1 VAEAQRT
8 LFPGRSV
15 EQLVDDIQVLT
26 AEIQELYCADDI
38 PWIIGVSWGKD
49 STSVLQL
56 VWNAIAELP
65 KKKRQKKIYV
75 ITTDTLV
82 ENPIVA
88 AWVNK
93 SMERLRKAAKEKEM
107 PIEAHL
113 LKPETAQTYWT
124 GLIGKGYPA
133 PRHKFRWCTP
143 RLKIDPSNR
152 FIRNIVRSNGEA
164 IVVLGIRK
172 TESLNRA
179 NIMTKR
185 EAKRV
190 RDRLSPHPHLPNSLL
205 YSPIEEWRTDEVWL
219 YLMQWENPWGHS
231 NKDLFSMYRGATAD
245 NECPLVVDTSTPSCG
260 SSRFGC
266 WVCTLVDS
274 DKSLSAMIQNDEE
287 KEWLQPLVDFRL
299 ELDIWNEQDKR
310 DFRRIWGSVQLF
322 ERNIDGEISVNP
334 IRGPYKKEYREYLL
348 KRILEAQMQIRQTAP
363 EDMRDITLISDDEL
377 SEIRRIWLE
386 EKHEFDDS
394 LPKIYQEVTGEPF
407 QDPRVA
413 VSKKLLGSDEWD
425 ILKEMCSPEP
435 MYLELMSK
443 LIGTE
448 SYYYVKRRGI
458 FEALDN
464 CFESSARDEGEAIDN
479 AHYQRDL
486 KVAADGGGVDNV
498 KEQVAV
504 GHRVVEEENH
514 QVADDSEVDG
524 VKQLELDTWATA
536 KFGND
541 GS

>member
-1 VAEAQRT
+1 MSESQISIFPSRT
-8 LFPGRSV
+8 VSEFV
-15 EQLVDDIQVLT
+15 ENIKSLT
-26 AEIQELYCADDI
+26 EEIKELYCADDI

-65 KKKRQKKIYV
+65 QEKRQKKIYV

-82 ENPIVA
+82 ENPVVA

-93 SMERLRKAAKEKEM
+93 SMERLKKAAKEKQM

-113 LKPETAQTYWT
+113 LKPEISQTYWT

-133 PRHKFRWCTP
+133 PRHKFRWCTS

-152 FIRNIVRSNGEA
+152 FIRNIVQSNGEA

-172 TESLNRA
+172 TESMNRA

-205 YSPIEEWRTDEVWL
+205 YSPIEDWRTDEVWL

-231 NKDLFSMYRGATAD
+231 NKDLFAMYRGATAD

-274 DKSLSAMIQNDEE
+274 DKSLNAMIQNDEE
-287 KEWLQPLVDFRL
+287 KEWLQPLVDFRI
-299 ELDIWNEQDKR
+299 ELDIWNEHDKR
-310 DFRRIWGSVQLF
+310 DFRRIWGTVQLF
-322 ERNIDGEISVNP
+322 ERNVDGKISVNP
-334 IRGPYKKEYREYLL
+334 IHGPYKKEYREYLL
-348 KRILEAQMQIRQTAP
+348 RKLLTAQMQIRATAP
-363 EDMRDITLISDDEL
+363 EDMRDITLISDEEL
-377 SEIRRIWLE
+377 SEIRRIWVE
-386 EKHEFDDS
+386 EKHELDDS
-394 LPKIYQEVTGEPF
+394 LPKIYEEVTGQPF
-407 QDPRVA
+407 NDPRVA
-413 VSKKLLGSDEWD
+413 VSKKLLGSDEWEL
-425 ILKEMCSPEP
+425 LKEMCSEDP

-448 SYYYVKRRGI
+448 SHYYVKRRGI
-458 FEALDN
+458 FEALDS
-464 CFESSARDEGEAIDN
+464 CFESSSRDRDDAIDN
-479 AHYQRDL
+479 AYYQRDL
-486 KVAADGGGVDNV
+486 KVAAGGGGVD
-498 KEQVAV
+498 E
-504 GHRVVEEENH
+504 
-514 QVADDSEVDG
+514 
-524 VKQLELDTWATA
+524 VKQLELDTWSNNKYGKQAA
-536 KFGND
+536 D
-541 GS
+541 QLDDDD